1 MLIFEFDELKSKAN
15 RNKHGID
22 FNKAQ
27 ELWGDIDRIIIPAK
41 NLDEAR
47 YLLIAKNDNKHW
59 SAIFTVRNKKV
70 RIISVRRSR
79 TQEIR
84 IYENG

>member
-1 MLIFEFDELKSKAN
+1 MFEFDEQKSKTN
-15 RNKHGID
+15 KDKHGID
-22 FNKAQ
+22 FKEAQ
-27 ELWGDIDRIIIPAK
+27 LLWKDEERIIIPAK

-47 YLLIAKNDNKHW
+47 FLLIAKKDDKHW
-59 SAIFTVRNKKV
+59 SAIFTIRNRKV

-79 TQEIR
+79 PKEIR